1 MTHTL
6 NLYLPELRLLTAG
19 SLLVHNRPM
28 NHYNF
33 TILPESSATRSP
45 YYVEPAPVIT
55 IEPDPLIPDLSS
67 DPLTPSG
74 VRAARAYLH
83 LTQAQLAEELCVGL
97 RTVKSWE
104 ANDRKLS
111 AARNCTGPAR
121 KLILNLVATKAAADT
136 EGR

>member
-1 MTHTL
+1 MSIYFHAVIVG
-6 NLYLPELRLLTAG
+6 LLTAG
-19 SLLVHNRPM
+19 SLWVHNRPM
-28 NHYNF
+28 SHYNF
-33 TILPESSATRSP
+33 TILPESSPEKSATRSP
-45 YYVEPAPVIT
+45 YPAPVIT

-67 DPLTPSG
+67 DPLTPSD
-74 VRAARAYLH
+74 VRAARAYLY

-121 KLILNLVATKAAADT
+121 KLILHLVATKAAADEAT
-136 EGR
+136 K